1 MATRNQLL
9 EQLFSN
15 EGVVCETPEE
25 MLALGRELSALL
37 QKGTVISLEGPL
49 GAGKTQ
55 LSKGVAAALGC
66 RDEASSPSFT
76 LVHEYAGGRLPLHH
90 FDFYRLKS
98 PDELMGI
105 GYDDS
110 LGNGAI
116 LVEWGDKVPEALP
129 ADAIRVRIEI
139 QPGGGRRVRVAHQR

>member
-1 MATRNQLL
+1 MANRNPLL
-9 EQLFSN
+9 EQLFST
-15 EGVVCETPEE
+15 EGVVCQTPEE
-25 MLALGRELSALL
+25 MIALGREISVLL

-98 PDELMGI
+98 SQELIGI

-110 LGNGAI
+110 LGNGAL
-116 LVEWGDKVPEALP
+116 LVEWGDKFPEALP
-129 ADAIRVRIEI
+129 AGTVRLRIEI
-139 QPGGGRRVRVAHQR
+139 LPEGGRRVRAAHQV

>member
-1 MATRNQLL
+1 MATRNLLL
-9 EQLFSN
+9 EELFSN
-15 EGVVCETPEE
+15 EGVVCQTPEE
-25 MLALGRELSALL
+25 MLALGREISVWLR
-37 QKGTVISLEGPL
+37 KGTVISLEGPL

-55 LSKGVAAALGC
+55 LTKGVAAALGC

-76 LVHEYAGGRLPLHH
+76 LVHEYGGGRLPLHH

-98 PDELMGI
+98 SQELIGI

-116 LVEWGDKVPEALP
+116 LIEWGDKFPEALP
-129 ADAIRVRIEI
+129 AGAVRVRIEI
-139 QPGGGRRVRVAHQR
+139 LPEGGRRVRAAHSP

>member
-1 MATRNQLL
+1 MANRKPLL

-25 MLALGRELSALL
+25 MLALGRELSALI

-66 RDEASSPSFT
+66 AM
-76 LVHEYAGGRLPLHH
+76 RLPA
-90 FDFYRLKS
+90 
-98 PDELMGI
+98 PA
-105 GYDDS
+105 S
-110 LGNGAI
+110 LSCTNM
-116 LVEWGDKVPEALP
+116 P
-129 ADAIRVRIEI
+129 AVGFPSSLRFLSAQER
-139 QPGGGRRVRVAHQR
+139 G

>member
-1 MATRNQLL
+1 
-9 EQLFSN
+9 
-15 EGVVCETPEE
+15 

-98 PDELMGI
+98 PDELMASATMIRSAMERSWWSGEI
-105 GYDDS
+105 NSPKHY
-110 LGNGAI
+110 
-116 LVEWGDKVPEALP
+116 LP
-129 ADAIRVRIEI
+129 M
-139 QPGGGRRVRVAHQR
+139 P